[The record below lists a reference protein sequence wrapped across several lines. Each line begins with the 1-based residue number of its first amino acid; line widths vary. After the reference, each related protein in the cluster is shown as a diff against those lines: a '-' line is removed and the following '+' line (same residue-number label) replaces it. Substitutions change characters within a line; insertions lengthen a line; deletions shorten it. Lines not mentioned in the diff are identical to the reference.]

1 MKTPAHSSRRGAFT
15 LIELLVVIAII
26 GILIGMLLP
35 AVQQVRFRV
44 AKIQCGNNLHQIGL
58 AVHMYNDTY
67 GRFPDAAE
75 TPTVPT
81 IPPSKGPLY
90 LVIGPFIEN
99 ANQVNQGV
107 SPNQSMAKVFFC
119 PIDLF
124 RFQPAGATYDSPLV
138 EMWYGTPQ
146 VTQGLSYEYARNA
159 RVSKGGRGVPGPVK
173 SGAQTGLYN
182 YSLVQL
188 ESGGLRGSSNIL
200 MGYDF
205 DPVHGTIGSGIS
217 RNYLYCDGHIE

>member
-1 MKTPAHSSRRGAFT
+1 MQTPFTRSRRVAFT

-35 AVQQVRFRV
+35 AVQQVRTRV

-81 IPPSKGPLY
+81 IPPNKGPLY

-99 ANQVNQGV
+99 ANQVRQGV

-119 PIDLF
+119 SMDLF

-159 RVSKGGRGVPGPVK
+159 RVSRGRGGPERWA
-173 SGAQTGLYN
+173 AQTGLYN

-188 ESGGLRGSSNIL
+188 ESDAMRGSSNIL
-200 MGYDF
+200 MSYDF
-205 DPVHGTIGSGIS
+205 DPIHGALGSGIS
-217 RNYLYCDGHIE
+217 RNYLYCDAHIE